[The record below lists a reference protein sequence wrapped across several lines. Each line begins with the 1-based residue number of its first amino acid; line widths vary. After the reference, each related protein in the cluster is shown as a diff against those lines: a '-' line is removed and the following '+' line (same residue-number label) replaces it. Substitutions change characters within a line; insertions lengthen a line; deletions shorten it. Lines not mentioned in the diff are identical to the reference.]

1 MDFEKEYIPDEQED
15 FDTDF
20 DTEEITPIKSLRS
33 DPPPQYF
40 TNIDGKYCKDVA
52 GREELDE
59 LKALVD
65 DVPWQ
70 PLEDGYSNFWFELT
84 NDTLSPWLKFRAKTD
99 DAVID
104 WGDGSGEVALD
115 TLTPTHTYSK
125 AGKYVVKVK
134 GVTEI
139 GIQYSVPFT
148 KYCRCLSA
156 IELNNEVTTI
166 SSSAFFMA
174 VNLKNASVKYITSIG
189 SSAFAYCSAL
199 SYIILPNNLATTEN
213 SVFQFDFSI
222 SGIELPSNLE
232 SVAGTIFYYCRLL
245 QTITIPASVTSIGNS
260 AFGYCSSLTEVHCLG
275 TVPPTLGTSSFGNL
289 PTNWIAYVPVGYG
302 DTYRAAWSNYY
313 EHILEEGQTP
323 NRMMLAKFNSTKTEE
338 TDEPQDDMR

>member
-1 MDFEKEYIPDEQED
+1 MPD
-15 FDTDF
+15 T
-20 DTEEITPIKSLRS
+20 
-33 DPPPQYF
+33 QYF
-40 TNIDGKYCKDVA
+40 TNIDGKYVKDAEARQQLNDLEDYV
-52 GREELDE
+52 ESLDQ
-59 LKALVD
+59 
-65 DVPWQ
+65 PWQ
-70 PLEDGYSNFWFELT
+70 PLQDGYSNFWFELT
-84 NDTLSPWLKFRAKTD
+84 NDTLSPWLNFAAKNN
-99 DAVID
+99 DAIID

-134 GVTEI
+134 GVTGI
-139 GIQYSVPFT
+139 GVQHSVPFT

-156 IELNNEVTTI
+156 IELNNELTTI

-174 VNLKNASVKYITSIG
+174 VNLKNASVKYVTSIG

-199 SYIILPNNLATTEN
+199 SYIILPNNLATMEN

-232 SVAGTIFYYCRLL
+232 SVAGAIFYYCRLL

-302 DTYRAAWSNYY
+302 DTYKAAWSNYY

-323 NRMMLAKFNSTKTEE
+323 NRAMLAKFNSAK